1 MTSWSL
7 VQPERSLFIH
17 SFIIYLFIFSPL
29 TALIG
34 SGATELFLAQLWVW
48 GSLQTRQ
55 GDGSCNDL

>member
-1 MTSWSL
+1 MDTNSDI
-7 VQPERSLFIH
+7 F
-17 SFIIYLFIFSPL
+17 FCIYLFIYLFFSPL

-55 GDGSCNDL
+55 GDGSCNDF